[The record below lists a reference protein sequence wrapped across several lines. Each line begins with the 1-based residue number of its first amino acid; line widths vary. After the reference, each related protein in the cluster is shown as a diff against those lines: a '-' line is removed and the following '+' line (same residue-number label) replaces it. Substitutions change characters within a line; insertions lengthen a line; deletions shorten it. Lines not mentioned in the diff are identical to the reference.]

1 MRMLSRRSS
10 LGSIAILLAF
20 SLLSRAPDALAREVY
35 NLTGLPVYPY
45 LTTADMDDVARTD
58 TMGHWCTR
66 FTAEASA
73 PLQVVEDW
81 YRKALVN
88 ASETNLRNDQ
98 RYRDYQNLTGIKL
111 AVGVDY
117 VTVFRIGNQPTTSI
131 ELFKCSHAR

>member
-1 MRMLSRRSS
+1 MLNRRSS

-117 VTVFRIGNQPTTSI
+117 VTVFRIGNRPTTSI
-131 ELFKCSHAR
+131 ELFKCSRAK